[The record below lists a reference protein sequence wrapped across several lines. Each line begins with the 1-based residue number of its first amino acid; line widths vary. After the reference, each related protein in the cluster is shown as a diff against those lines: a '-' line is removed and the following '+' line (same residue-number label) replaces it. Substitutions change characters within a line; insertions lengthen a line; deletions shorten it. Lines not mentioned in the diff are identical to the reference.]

1 MTYRSGAGHIPQL
14 ALVYGSLFDTFEL
27 GHGIDHIS
35 SFYRLPADQL
45 GMIVDR
51 GHDLPPEIH
60 AALMN
65 YGEQMWLFRN
75 RDDGLTTRSLTS
87 YRGEQRQLVC
97 VMFSLLLKF

>member
-1 MTYRSGAGHIPQL
+1 
-14 ALVYGSLFDTFEL
+14 
-27 GHGIDHIS
+27 
-35 SFYRLPADQL
+35 
-45 GMIVDR
+45 MIVDR

-87 YRGEQRQLVC
+87 YRGEQRQLVWLSC
-97 VMFSLLLKF
+97 VTFSLLLKF